1 MASTLSMAEV
11 ASALPEGE
19 AAEAT
24 PPDADHPIRAPGKA
38 CIHDLIN
45 HGGRNVLVHDVCSFM
60 SGGVHDLKG
69 ALCACRA
76 FLAVLPQVVRRL
88 EGFERRRD
96 GDRDGWQASNDVVC
110 AAARRF
116 TNVRFISLA
125 DCDLL
130 TDVVLI
136 AVAHSC
142 PHLARLNVANCREL
156 TDAGLIA
163 IAHHCPHLDQLDV
176 ASCRELSDAALIS
189 IAHHCPKLTKLCATS
204 CKFRDPALIAI
215 AYNCPALTQL
225 MVASCELLDASII
238 DIAHSCP
245 ALAQLSVQGCRF
257 VTSASIVEIAQ
268 NCGPNLTQ
276 LNLWSCGKMTDEVS
290 EDIGRGVPTLVV
302 TGGVEM

>member
-1 MASTLSMAEV
+1 MQAQAQRQPAFGRRFRQIAEEDPGPSLGSSTPTQPTDSRTTSKTLGMASTLSMAEV

-24 PPDADHPIRAPGKA
+24 PPDADPPIRAKGKA
-38 CIHDLIN
+38 CIRDLIN

-110 AAARRF
+110 EAARRF

-125 DCDLL
+125 DCNLL

-136 AVAHSC
+136 AIAHSC
-142 PHLARLNVANCREL
+142 PNLDRLNVANCREL

-163 IAHHCPHLDQLDV
+163 IAHHCP
-176 ASCRELSDAALIS
+176 
-189 IAHHCPKLTKLCATS
+189 KLTKLCATS
-204 CKFRDPALIAI
+204 CKLRDPALIAI
-215 AYNCPALTQL
+215 ADN
-225 MVASCELLDASII
+225 
-238 DIAHSCP
+238 CP
-245 ALAQLSVQGCRF
+245 ALAQLSVHGCDF

-276 LNLWSCGKMTDEVS
+276 LNLWACGKMTDEVS
-290 EDIGRGVPTLVV
+290 EDINGTDGDGTRRTNVGSY
-302 TGGVEM
+302 GWG

>member
-1 MASTLSMAEV
+1 
-11 ASALPEGE
+11 
-19 AAEAT
+19 
-24 PPDADHPIRAPGKA
+24 
-38 CIHDLIN
+38 
-45 HGGRNVLVHDVCSFM
+45 M

-110 AAARRF
+110 EAARRF

-125 DCDLL
+125 DCNLL

-136 AVAHSC
+136 AIAHSC
-142 PHLARLNVANCREL
+142 PNLDRLNVANCREL

-176 ASCRELSDAALIS
+176 TSCRKLSDAGLIA

-204 CKFRDPALIAI
+204 CKLRDPALIAI
-215 AYNCPALTQL
+215 ADN
-225 MVASCELLDASII
+225 
-238 DIAHSCP
+238 CP
-245 ALAQLSVQGCRF
+245 ALAQLSVHGCDF

-276 LNLWSCGKMTDEVS
+276 LNLWACGKMTDEVS
-290 EDIGRGVPTLVV
+290 EDINGTDGDGTRRTNVGSY
-302 TGGVEM
+302 GWG